1 MTDAELA
8 ILGLLSEKSAYDHE
22 LNKLIDA
29 RGLRRWT
36 AIGQSSMYYVLDK
49 LEKQGL
55 IQKTTEKNGQRKFNI
70 SPAGVGVLQ
79 TSISDLLSTTRAHD
93 KSFELGLANMSVL
106 KTNQIQSALLS
117 RQAELRIHIEKLREQ
132 LALEKSNGSFVS
144 VSLFSHR
151 LVMMEAE
158 LGWLNAFLVEWEA
171 QAPVEP
177 EPNIEPAIIPRSRQV
192 ILPQD
197 PDSIHKQTTRE
208 IPPHKHQTPTAN
220 RTEIR
225 ISKASEVTSETPAVL
240 EAAQPRDLNQTNRLP
255 RLPDDDKDDDP
266 KPGINDTVIYPK
278 GNE

>member
-8 ILGLLSEKSAYDHE
+8 ILGLLSEKPAYDHE

-55 IQKTTEKNGQRKFNI
+55 ISKTVEKSGQRQFQI

-79 TSISDLLSTTRAHD
+79 TSVADLLSTTRAYD

-106 KTNQIQSALLS
+106 KTSQVQSALIS
-117 RQAELRIHIEKLREQ
+117 RQAELHVHIEKLREQ
-132 LALEKSNGSFVS
+132 VEVEKKNGSFVS
-144 VSLFSHR
+144 VSLFAHR
-151 LVMMEAE
+151 LSMMEAE
-158 LGWLNAFLVEWEA
+158 LTWLDTFIVEWQA

-177 EPNIEPAIIPRSRQV
+177 EVVIEPTVIPRSRQV
-192 ILPQD
+192 VLPQD
-197 PDSIHKQTTRE
+197 PDSIHKQQTRE
-208 IPPHKHQTPTAN
+208 IPPHKHMTPVGA

-225 ISKASEVTSETPAVL
+225 LPKPGEETSEVPATL
-240 EAAQPRDLNQTNRLP
+240 PPSSAPSDLNQTDMLP
-255 RLPDDDKDDDP
+255 RMK
-266 KPGINDTVIYPK
+266 K
-278 GNE
+278 GNAQPDEEDHD